1 MAGYNGTVDF
11 MGEQVEVEGGVAEI
25 DGDQY
30 FISDNGDLVVDKD
43 RNIFGYIE
51 NNMFKPLDEAHLNN
65 IKEKGYL
72 EWVSSKNS
80 EKPSNVLQR

>member
-72 EWVSSKNS
+72 E
-80 EKPSNVLQR
+80 